1 MDPDVHAG
9 MLAAAAADGMS
20 VSAWLTRAA
29 KRALIVSDGMAAVA
43 EWEAEHGAFS
53 EAEMERAR
61 RIVTAELRAG
71 SAPDGLQRDA

>member
-9 MLAAAAADGMS
+9 MLAAAAAENMS

-29 KRALIVSDGMAAVA
+29 RRSLIVSNGMAAVA

-53 EAEMERAR
+53 EAEMARAR

-71 SAPDGLQRDA
+71 SAPDSLQQGA